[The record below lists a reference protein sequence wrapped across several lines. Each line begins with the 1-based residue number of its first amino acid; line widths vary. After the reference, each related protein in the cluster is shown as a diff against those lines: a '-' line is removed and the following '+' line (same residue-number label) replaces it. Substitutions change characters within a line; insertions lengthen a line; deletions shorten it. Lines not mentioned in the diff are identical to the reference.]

1 MRIFFIGLAAAVLSL
16 TFLFSVSFT
25 RNYAGDISEPEIDSP
40 SDLHRI
46 MGETKARNLRKSR
59 DFATAV
65 EGGRLYNQEYYDV
78 TFYRIRLEI
87 DADAEQIVGDVE
99 MSARSLAAGLDTIE
113 VDFFD
118 NLTVDSVYSVS
129 GLLDYLHADNK
140 ITVKLDRP
148 YNDEELFEFS
158 IAYHGHPIGY
168 GLEGFSFDTTEF
180 GDNVVSSLSEPMSA
194 RSWWPCKD
202 RPDDKAD
209 SLDIFV
215 TCDTAYF
222 CASNGTLID
231 TVRHGDGT
239 WTFNYE
245 VRYPI
250 AAYLFSI
257 AVSNYV
263 VWNDWY
269 HYGPA
274 DSMPIIHHVY
284 PGKYSESLA
293 KYYITPYALE
303 VLSGLFGEYPF
314 IDEKYGHANFEW
326 GGAMENQTVSSMSS
340 GFFGFREEVIVHE
353 LAHQWWGNMITCNS
367 WHEIWLNEGFASYS
381 EALYYEVKDGRESY
395 FDYMRDMK
403 YFNGG
408 AVYIYDT
415 TDVWNIFSLRVYD
428 KGAWIVHMLRHV
440 VGDSAFFAILSEYR
454 NSLHQYGN
462 ATSEDFKNICEAISG
477 MELDYFFDQWLYGF
491 YFPNYYRSYFVEPDP
506 AAGGYY
512 IFLNLRQA
520 QSTDPTVFTM
530 PVDLVF
536 FSDSVIDT
544 FRVFNDLKD
553 TVYIIKLDNVPDS
566 ISLDPDEWI
575 LRRSFEEVWSYHQIP
590 FGLDT
595 ARQYE
600 AFLDSIIVRGGS
612 GDNRFRI
619 VSGTLPSG
627 LDIDS
632 LTGEITGTPTEF
644 GQFAFEIEALDV
656 SGYAAETTG
665 YSLTVLEGPGQA
677 GDVNND
683 DVVNLLDI
691 TFLISYL
698 YKDGPIPENPAQADP
713 DQSCV
718 INILDITYIIANLY
732 KGGPELLWGC
742 AVI

>member
-1 MRIFFIGLAAAVLSL
+1 MRIFFIGLAAAVLSF

-231 TVRHGDGT
+231 TVKHGDGT